1 MRVKIENWGP
11 IETCEYDLDK
21 SVVVTYGE
29 NNIGKSY
36 AMQLIYLC
44 LKNMILFARHEL
56 LLYHKII
63 YIARENTPVENLVM
77 SFAEDEKLKEKDIT
91 ENIMQIF
98 STRLEGEVL
107 NELEDSFR
115 NTFGTYDLII
125 EKKPVI
131 TFEISEDVSCT
142 FYMKEK
148 KILSKIKIKPVYLKK
163 TNSDFHKSRD
173 GKKKLDIYV
182 FDGNHI
188 SSAINLIEDKIND
201 IKELFATE
209 ILSRI
214 QDVYFLPASRSG
226 IYTGMSSF
234 GPILAELSK
243 NRAYIRGTLQIPSIS
258 EPISDYYME
267 LSTITLGHK
276 NNCGD
281 IADEIER
288 EVLKGSVSFDNK
300 KKTILYQSDDTNQLM
315 EMKDVSS
322 MVSEISPITAY
333 LKYIINT
340 NFRLIRRKRA
350 GGENNKP
357 SVMIFIEEPEAHL
370 HPNNQVKLMKIFTK
384 LVKKNV
390 KLFMASHSN
399 YVFNEL
405 NNRVLA
411 GNLSKED
418 YEPVLM
424 EYVDG
429 KSRTYDMQIDD
440 FGVDDDNFQD
450 VTSAILDER
459 EMLISNIVQKMNDQ
473 GEK

>member
-44 LKNMILFARHEL
+44 LKNLMLYAKENL
-56 LLYHKII
+56 YLYHKRI
-63 YIARENTPVENLVM
+63 YYVRENSSVGRLVM
-77 SFAEDEKLKEKDIT
+77 DFAEDDSMKEKDIT
-91 ENIMQIF
+91 EDVINIF
-98 STRLEGEVL
+98 SARLESEIL
-107 NELEDSFR
+107 NELEESLR

-125 EKKPVI
+125 EKKPVFL
-131 TFEISEDVSCT
+131 FEVSEDVSCT
-142 FYMKEK
+142 FYMQEK
-148 KILSKIKIKPVYLKK
+148 KIRSEIKIKPIYLKK

-173 GKKKLDIYV
+173 GKKRLDIYV

-188 SSAINLIEDKIND
+188 SSAINLIEDRIND
-201 IKELFATE
+201 IKELVAIE

-214 QDVYFLPASRSG
+214 QGVYFLPASRSG

-267 LSTITLGHK
+267 LSTIRLGRR
-276 NNCGD
+276 NCCAD

-288 EVLKGSVSFDNK
+288 EVLKGTVSFDNK

-333 LKYIINT
+333 LKYIVDADC
-340 NFRLIRRKRA
+340 RPIRRRA
-350 GGENNKP
+350 GGENCHP

-370 HPNNQVKLMKIFTK
+370 HPNNQVKLMKIFSK
-384 LVKKNV
+384 LVKKDV

-411 GNLSKED
+411 GDLSKDE

-424 EYVDG
+424 EYVDE
-429 KSRTYDMQIDD
+429 KSHTYDMQIDD

-459 EMLISNIVQKMNDQ
+459 EMLISKIVQKMNDQ

>member
-1 MRVKIENWGP
+1 MKVKIENWGP
-11 IETCEYDLDK
+11 IEKCEYDLDK
-21 SVVVTYGE
+21 SVAVTYGE

-44 LKNMILFARHEL
+44 LKNMIIYAKYQHRFFYFGREKSSVEDLVINFA
-56 LLYHKII
+56 
-63 YIARENTPVENLVM
+63 V
-77 SFAEDEKLKEKDIT
+77 DETLKEKDIT
-91 ENIMQIF
+91 EDVIQIF
-98 STRLEGEVL
+98 SNRFESEILK
-107 NELEDSFR
+107 ELENSLR

-125 EKKPVI
+125 EKNPRI

-142 FYMKEK
+142 FCMKEK
-148 KILSKIKIKPVYLKK
+148 KIQSKIKIKPIYLKK

-173 GKKKLDIYV
+173 WKKRLDIYV

-201 IKELFATE
+201 IKELLAIE
-209 ILSRI
+209 ILSKV
-214 QDVYFLPASRSG
+214 QGVYFLPASRSG

-267 LSTITLGHK
+267 LSTIRLDHR
-276 NNCGD
+276 NYCAD
-281 IADEIER
+281 IAEEIER
-288 EVLKGSVSFDNK
+288 EVLKGKVSFDNK
-300 KKTILYQSDDTNQLM
+300 KKTILYQSADTNQLM

-333 LKYIINT
+333 LKYIVNT
-340 NFRLIRRKRA
+340 DCVFIRRKRA
-350 GGENNKP
+350 SVDNCKP

-370 HPNNQVKLMKIFTK
+370 HPNNQVKLMKIFSK

-411 GNLSKED
+411 GDLSKED

-459 EMLISNIVQKMNDQ
+459 EMLISNIVQKMNNQ